1 MKVTHYMTSKLVTA
15 RPADG
20 IRQAFFRMRSEG
32 VRHLPVVDESGKL
45 VGIISDR
52 DLRRPDWVDEA
63 PDLSHIYN
71 LDDSMEVR
79 DLMTSQVHVVHTY
92 DKIRKA
98 VKILLE
104 HRFGAV
110 PVLDK
115 DGSLVG
121 MLPAAR
127 IGDKAICIGPI
138 DTIVTGE
145 FTVLIGTAG
154 ASVA

>member
-1 MKVTHYMTSKLVTA
+1 M
-15 RPADG
+15 
-20 IRQAFFRMRSEG
+20 
-32 VRHLPVVDESGKL
+32 RHLPVVDESGKL

-121 MLPAAR
+121 MLSAV
-127 IGDKAICIGPI
+127 D
-138 DTIVTGE
+138 
-145 FTVLIGTAG
+145 LLG
-154 ASVA
+154 ALEELLENDHGKGHKHRH

>member
-1 MKVTHYMTSKLVTA
+1 MKVTQYMTSKLITA
-15 RPADG
+15 RPEDG

-32 VRHLPVVDESGKL
+32 VRHLPVVDEAGKL
-45 VGIISDR
+45 LGIISDR

-63 PDLSHIYN
+63 PDLSHLYN

-79 DLMTSQVHVVHTY
+79 DLMTAQVHVVHTY

-98 VKILLE
+98 VKIMLE

-115 DGSLVG
+115 DGALVG
-121 MLPAAR
+121 ILSAV
-127 IGDKAICIGPI
+127 D
-138 DTIVTGE
+138 
-145 FTVLIGTAG
+145 LLG
-154 ASVA
+154 ALAELLEKDHGKGHKHTH